1 MALRGEPLVGQQK
14 ANASGWL
21 RSQDEASISSDD
33 LPRLRALRTPSIPE
47 RGRLLLQ
54 YLASTNP
61 APGAHIQIKF
71 GSAEVQAV
79 ARSEGDQVGPLAIPF
94 IVVEYLIKQRGLLLA
109 FSHENMQGLLATIS
123 PAGWAYL
130 DTSRGRV
137 RNSPYA
143 FVAMR
148 FADETRA
155 LREEGL
161 KPAIVEA
168 GFDTRIMDE
177 VDHNKHIDDMIIA
190 NIRRCRF
197 LIADLTFNR
206 QNVYYEAAFA
216 QGLGLEVIWTVRED
230 HLDATDEVRKLHI
243 DVRQFNYVAWSDGKL
258 PDFRE
263 RLRNRIIRTVG
274 LGPKRPA

>member
-1 MALRGEPLVGQQK
+1 MAEQPSNCPICGDPAVRTTIPDAFEVDCRRCTRFRIMRTAEVALRGEPLVGQQK

-123 PAGWAYL
+123 PAGW
-130 DTSRGRV
+130 TSPSRR
-137 RNSPYA
+137 RFPRRSCPTSPPSRPSSSRRPHPA
-143 FVAMR
+143 SR
-148 FADETRA
+148 IPHPRRIPRL
-155 LREEGL
+155 LRL
-161 KPAIVEA
+161 RS
-168 GFDTRIMDE
+168 DS
-177 VDHNKHIDDMIIA
+177 
-190 NIRRCRF
+190 
-197 LIADLTFNR
+197 ADL
-206 QNVYYEAAFA
+206 
-216 QGLGLEVIWTVRED
+216 
-230 HLDATDEVRKLHI
+230 
-243 DVRQFNYVAWSDGKL
+243 
-258 PDFRE
+258 
-263 RLRNRIIRTVG
+263 IR
-274 LGPKRPA
+274 